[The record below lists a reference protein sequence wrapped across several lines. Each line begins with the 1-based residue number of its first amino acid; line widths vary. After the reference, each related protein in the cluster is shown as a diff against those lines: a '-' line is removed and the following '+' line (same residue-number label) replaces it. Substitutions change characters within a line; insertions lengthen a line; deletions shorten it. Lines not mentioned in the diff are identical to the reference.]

1 MVSLGFLLSFSPPA
15 TNTDTA
21 LETPEPSLDR
31 PSPDTCH
38 EKNKLMFHVKHSA
51 ILDGSF
57 FFQNLLS
64 KIGVS
69 PLAEASTLLDRDKRQ
84 PEILEEKK

>member
-1 MVSLGFLLSFSPPA
+1 
-15 TNTDTA
+15 
-21 LETPEPSLDR
+21 
-31 PSPDTCH
+31 
-38 EKNKLMFHVKHSA
+38 MFHVKHSA
-51 ILDGSF
+51 ILESSF
-57 FFQNLLS
+57 LSFKTFFL